1 MSKVIGFV
9 VLGLLAP
16 GCGIDQGPANSAK
29 GPNATATVSLSE
41 ARKNF
46 RTRVGNPT
54 SPGTP
59 APEPPPQAF
68 RKVRYKSPVGEL
80 SAYLTPDRSDGTRH
94 PAIVWITGGDCN
106 SIGDVWTPAPR
117 ADDQTA
123 SAYRMAGIVL
133 MFPSLRGG
141 NDNPGKKEYF
151 LGEIDDVLAATDY
164 LAAQPY
170 VDKNRIYLGGH
181 STGGTLA
188 LLVAES
194 SNRYRA
200 VFSFGPTDDVS
211 NYPPEYRAFDA
222 ANIREALIRSPGRWL
237 HSLQS
242 PLFVFEGTD
251 QANNIPA
258 LQTMAAAA
266 NKNPLAHFYAVKGA
280 SHFSILAPTNERIA
294 AKIVADD
301 SPALNIRFT
310 EAELNDDFARGTSA
324 K

>member
-1 MSKVIGFV
+1 
-9 VLGLLAP
+9 
-16 GCGIDQGPANSAK
+16 
-29 GPNATATVSLSE
+29 
-41 ARKNF
+41 
-46 RTRVGNPT
+46 
-54 SPGTP
+54 
-59 APEPPPQAF
+59 
-68 RKVRYKSPVGEL
+68 
-80 SAYLTPDRSDGTRH
+80 
-94 PAIVWITGGDCN
+94 
-106 SIGDVWTPAPR
+106 
-117 ADDQTA
+117 
-123 SAYRMAGIVL
+123 MAGIVL

-280 SHFSILAPTNERIA
+280 SHFSILTRRSPSAVSRIPVEPPRQPTAAILPGRHQSNTAPPPEQPPQAPRAVSRHALDKCSI
-294 AKIVADD
+294 
-301 SPALNIRFT
+301 SPH
-310 EAELNDDFARGTSA
+310 
-324 K
+324 